1 MGVGDVRSGGLVIEG
16 CVLLGITVGMG
27 PMLTVLGALYAVGLE
42 IESGFEKAIGPGP
55 DMRNRKIT
63 MPTTGIA
70 KAPRMPSAV
79 HIGPLVL
86 DRLG

>member
-1 MGVGDVRSGGLVIEG
+1 MVIEG
-16 CVLLGITVGMG
+16 CVLLGSTVGMG
-27 PMLTVLGALYAVGLE
+27 PMLTVVGALYAVGLG
-42 IESGFEKAIGPGP
+42 IELGFEMAIGPGP

-70 KAPRMPSAV
+70 KAPRMPSEV
-79 HIGPLVL
+79 HIGPLAL

>member
-1 MGVGDVRSGGLVIEG
+1 MGDDRSGGLVIEG
-16 CVLLGITVGMG
+16 RVLLGSMVGMG
-27 PMLTVLGALYAVGLE
+27 PILTVVGALYAVGLG
-42 IESGFEKAIGPGP
+42 IDLRFEMVIGPGP
-55 DMRNRKIT
+55 DMRNRRIT

-70 KAPRMPSAV
+70 KAPRMPSEV

>member
-1 MGVGDVRSGGLVIEG
+1 MGVGDERSGGLVIEG
-16 CVLLGITVGMG
+16 RVLLGITVGMG
-27 PMLTVLGALYAVGLE
+27 PMLTVVGALYAVGFG
-42 IESGFEKAIGPGP
+42 IESGFEKVIGPGP

-63 MPTTGIA
+63 IPTIGIA